1 MEDRKLI
8 DLVDA
13 YSVPGGN
20 TLGLP
25 ASDSVLRLVGLAP
38 RDSDHVAI
46 TSGVTLIGGMFT
58 IRPPGCCDLTL
69 HPPFHHRVRLAVLSG
84 RAWVA

>member
-58 IRPPGCCDLTL
+58 IRPPGLSDLL
-69 HPPFHHRVRLAVLSG
+69 RRQPDHRPGRL
-84 RAWVA
+84 VAL